1 TTPPAPPP
9 TSTTSV
15 PRPTETPPNPANLP
29 VGQMTSN
36 TNVSAGT
43 SMTVAAGGFAP
54 NELVGIFTVT
64 DTDIDTIAATTA
76 TNEGTVTAEITMPSD
91 ACGEVNLIAWA
102 PGSGVG
108 VHQTVNV
115 TQCAASEEVSD
126 DRLPVTGD
134 ENNLAMWALL
144 FAALGGLA
152 TLRVRTPR

>member
-1 TTPPAPPP
+1 
-9 TSTTSV
+9 V
-15 PRPTETPPNPANLP
+15 PFPTETPPNPANLP

-36 TNVSAGT
+36 TAVSAGT

-76 TNEGTVTAEITMPSD
+76 TNEGTVTAEITVPSD

-102 PGSGVG
+102 PGSGV
-108 VHQTVNV
+108 HQTINV
-115 TQCAASEEVSD
+115 TQCAASEEVSA

-144 FAALGGLA
+144 VAALGGVA